1 LSVLQTLPSNSDYTD
16 WLNSLSEFG
25 FVEVGDFDYDAPGF
39 GFAYNVSY
47 PDSPNDADTDPGD
60 APFDYDISI
69 TAGGVTTDQATF
81 LGASPAYNP

>member
-1 LSVLQTLPSNSDYTD
+1 M
-16 WLNSLSEFG
+16 
-25 FVEVGDFDYDAPGF
+25 
-39 GFAYNVSY
+39 SY